1 MKALAYERAADAR
14 AAQQAVASEPETM
27 FLAGGTNLVD
37 LMKLGVQR
45 PDRLIDITGLG
56 LDAIEHRADGS
67 VLIGATVRNSALAA
81 DPGIRERFPALS
93 QALLAGASGQLR
105 NMATTAGNLLQR
117 TRCVYFQDTSKP
129 CNKREGGRDPSRC
142 SAIEGAHRDLALLGT
157 NDRCVASH
165 PSDMAVALA
174 ALDASVHVVRADG
187 TREVL
192 ASLDALYREPGDDP
206 SRDTTLAPGDL
217 ITGVELPAPPTGAR
231 MTYRKVR
238 DRWSYAFA
246 LVSVAALIVAD
257 EDGRLREARI
267 ALGGV
272 GSRPWRARGA
282 EALLAGARPDPAA
295 STVRAA
301 VLAEFDRAR
310 PLPQNAFKAELAA
323 DTAAAV
329 VSDLMWS

>member
-1 MKALAYERAADAR
+1 MRALSYERAADPR
-14 AAQQAVASEPETM
+14 AAQRAVASEPDTM

-37 LMKLGVQR
+37 LMKLGVHR

-81 DPGIRERFPALS
+81 DPGIRERFPMLS
-93 QALLAGASGQLR
+93 QSLLAGASGQLR

-129 CNKREGGRDPSRC
+129 CNKREPGSGC
-142 SAIEGAHRDLALLGT
+142 SALQGAHRDLALLGT
-157 NDRCVASH
+157 SEECVASH

-174 ALDASVHVVRADG
+174 ALDARVLVQRADG
-187 TREVL
+187 TAEVPQ
-192 ASLDALYREPGDDP
+192 SLDSLYREPGDDP
-206 SRDTTLAPGDL
+206 SHDTTLQPGDL
-217 ITGVELPAPPTGAR
+217 ITAVELPAPPVGAR
-231 MTYRKVR
+231 MAYRKVR

-246 LVSVAALIVAD
+246 LVSVAALVVAD
-257 EDGRLREARI
+257 EDGRLREARV

-272 GSRPWRARGA
+272 ASRPWRARKA

-295 STVRAA
+295 DAVRAA
-301 VLAEFDRAR
+301 VLSEFDRAR
-310 PLPQNAFKAELAA
+310 PLPDNAFKAELAA

-329 VSDLMWS
+329 VSDLLWP